1 MEFNKHHIPELQYQ
15 EDNPT
20 VRKDNI
26 PVKEAYNLYVI
37 TENLEEYYQQKAP
50 NLWNAWVRAH
60 NMLVEQQEKIDRLE
74 KMLAEHQ
81 EHFAKFSRETEAF
94 LGGNLGLRVVD
105 LNKDSKTT
113 INKLT
118 AIENNINKITEYLSN
133 NQNYK
138 QKNANANVRK

>member
-1 MEFNKHHIPELQYQ
+1 MEILEFNSRNVFHDDLLPEKTHDEIL
-15 EDNPT
+15 
-20 VRKDNI
+20 NI
-26 PVKEAYNLYVI
+26 YEI
-37 TENLEEYYQQKAP
+37 TENIEEYYQQKAP

-81 EHFAKFSRETEAF
+81 EHFNKFASGTEEF
-94 LGGNLGLRVVD
+94 LAGNICLRMVD

-113 INKLT
+113 INKLA
-118 AIENNINKITEYLSN
+118 AIENSINKITEYLSN
-133 NQNYK
+133 NQNHK